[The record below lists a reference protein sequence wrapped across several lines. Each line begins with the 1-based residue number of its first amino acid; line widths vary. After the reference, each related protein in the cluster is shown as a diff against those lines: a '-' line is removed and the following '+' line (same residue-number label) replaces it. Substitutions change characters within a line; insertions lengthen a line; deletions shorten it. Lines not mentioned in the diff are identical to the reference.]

1 MSVLQSSDAVY
12 DELFSTSYR
21 RYSPAVIR
29 FLRRIVYDL
38 HISEELCQEVF
49 LRVYEKRIDL
59 DPESPQTLNFF
70 FTAAKNAAIDFLRRK
85 RCEEEKLRSIQVE
98 EAVLDRQFYED
109 IENMCLRGEVLST
122 LSDVISAFPENRRA
136 MVEARC
142 IDGRPA
148 ASLAR
153 ESGVSAYHVRKIE
166 REAHRKIRSAMGRY
180 FGDTNAQNRLD
191 RKKQAT

>member
-1 MSVLQSSDAVY
+1 MNAKTNSADFDEVFSVN
-12 DELFSTSYR
+12 YR
-21 RYSPAVIR
+21 LYAAAVIR
-29 FLRRIVYDL
+29 FLRRIVHDL
-38 HISEELCQEVF
+38 HVSEEICQDVF

-70 FTAAKNAAIDFLRRK
+70 FTAAKNAAIDFIRRK

-122 LSDVISAFPENRRA
+122 LSDVISGFPENRRA
-136 MVEARC
+136 VVAARC

-153 ESGVSAYHVRKIE
+153 ESGMSAYHVRKIE
-166 REAHRKIRSAMGRY
+166 REAHRKIRSAMERY

-191 RKKQAT
+191 RKKYSR